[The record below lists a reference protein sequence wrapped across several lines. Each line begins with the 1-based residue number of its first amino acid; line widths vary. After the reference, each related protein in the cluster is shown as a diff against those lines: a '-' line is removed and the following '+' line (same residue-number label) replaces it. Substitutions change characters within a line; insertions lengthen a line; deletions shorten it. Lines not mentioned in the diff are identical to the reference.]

1 MGTDDGSAKTRRLIL
16 AGLAVAV
23 PLAAVALYFA
33 VLAPAPPPPAATPVA
48 SGGPTPSGVTAAELP
63 PNHPP
68 VEGAGPSPQTG
79 GPHPPVGSTGRT
91 VRVPDSVK
99 GKWQAV
105 KLKVEAKSGGG
116 ISPQTFIV
124 KVGGDLAIP
133 GSTLKL
139 RVENFLPALQVKDS
153 EITSASNEP
162 SNPAALVTIWDSGKE
177 TFHGWL
183 FAKFPEMQPFEHQ
196 AYRITLV
203 EGIPKG

>member
-1 MGTDDGSAKTRRLIL
+1 MNKGDGGAKARQLIL
-16 AGLAVAV
+16 VGLAVAV

-33 VLAPAPPPPAATPVA
+33 LFTPTPPSPVGAPAVSGSPTLPGAT
-48 SGGPTPSGVTAAELP
+48 TAELP

-68 VEGAGPSPQTG
+68 VEGAGSGPQTDR
-79 GPHPPVGSTGRT
+79 PHPPVGSSGRT

-105 KLKVEAKSGGG
+105 KLKVEVKSGG
-116 ISPQTFIV
+116 SPPQIFTV
-124 KVGGDLAIP
+124 RLGGDLAIP

-139 RVENFLPALQVKDS
+139 RVDDFLPALQVKDS

-183 FAKFPEMQPFEHQ
+183 FGNFPEMQPFEHQ

-203 EGIPKG
+203 EGIPKA